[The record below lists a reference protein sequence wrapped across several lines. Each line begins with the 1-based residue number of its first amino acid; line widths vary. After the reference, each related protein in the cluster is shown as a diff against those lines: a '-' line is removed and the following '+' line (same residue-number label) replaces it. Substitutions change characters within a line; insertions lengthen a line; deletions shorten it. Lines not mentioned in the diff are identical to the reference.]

1 MKHYTIHFLPADM
14 TVRVEE
20 NTSLLQAQILA
31 GLRPDAPCGG
41 KGTCRKCTVTL
52 DGRLV
57 LACQTVANR
66 DMTVYT
72 SQDAAAQILTKAESA
87 SFRTDGT
94 DEYCLAFD
102 VGTTTLVGYLLD
114 RKTGT
119 PLAQLGKMNPQAQYG
134 ADVISRIQCVLEGQ

>member
-1 MKHYTIHFLPADM
+1 MKHYSIHFLPVDM

-102 VGTTTLVGYLLD
+102 VAPPPWLGICW
-114 RKTGT
+114 TGK
-119 PLAQLGKMNPQAQYG
+119 LGLPWPSWG
-134 ADVISRIQCVLEGQ
+134 R